1 MSVPTYKELFAEI
14 TSIANA
20 NSLGVMIMAY
30 TPKLVNIQLRKNL
43 DDVRA
48 CDSYDSS
55 LALISKKASEAMYGV
70 QFDVKN
76 SIPKENDRRRLYELC
91 QVWRS
96 KLLAEADNASADA

>member
-20 NSLGVMIMAY
+20 NSLGTMVMAY
-30 TPKLVNIQLRKNL
+30 TPALINKQLRKQL
-43 DDVRA
+43 GIVRA
-48 CDSYDSS
+48 CDSYDN
-55 LALISKKASEAMYGV
+55 ALKIIGKKVSEAMYGV
-70 QFDVKN
+70 EFDVKN
-76 SIPKENDRRRLYELC
+76 SIPKEDDRRRLYELC